1 MIEYFTAHLWQF
13 WLLVS
18 ILCLIIE
25 LSSGDLY
32 VLCFSIGAALT
43 IVLSL
48 FDGVSFTMQVAVF
61 ALASVLCLF
70 FVRPPLVRKLHKD
83 DKERASNADA
93 LLGREGIVSQTIV
106 AGRHGR
112 VAIDGDD
119 WKAVSPSPA
128 DIAAG
133 TKVRVT
139 GRESIILTVEPVE

>member
-119 WKAVSPSPA
+119 
-128 DIAAG
+128 
-133 TKVRVT
+133 
-139 GRESIILTVEPVE
+139 